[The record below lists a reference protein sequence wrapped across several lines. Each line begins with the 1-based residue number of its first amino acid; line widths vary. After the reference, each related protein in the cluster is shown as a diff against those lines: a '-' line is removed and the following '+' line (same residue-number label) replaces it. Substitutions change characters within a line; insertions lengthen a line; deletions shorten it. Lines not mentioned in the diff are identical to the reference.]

1 MNLDVKSLALFMR
14 VAALGAIGRAG
25 IEFGLSPTNA
35 SQRIQIL
42 EAELGVKLFHRTTRA
57 VSLTH
62 DGQVFIEHAKR
73 ILDDL
78 EETRNVFKGD
88 AEQVQGT
95 LKVAVSASFGRH
107 YMVPF
112 VPELFRLYPN
122 LKLEIDFSDKR
133 VDIVEQGFDV
143 AFRMGELES
152 SSLLARRIDD
162 CPMVLVASPDYIAWA
177 GLPETIEALADHACI
192 PFERLNVWQFKDAQD
207 NLHEV
212 MVSGP
217 VTINWGDAIS
227 ELVEAGVGVGL
238 AALWH
243 VGPALRAGRVVQ
255 ILPDYSVWPARKIW
269 AVRPPGRLTPARVKV
284 FLDFMEQRIKQTN
297 RVRYGDLLRDKEY

>member
-1 MNLDVKSLALFMR
+1 MNLEAKSLALFMR

-25 IEFGLSPTNA
+25 MEFNLSPTNA
-35 SQRIQIL
+35 SQRIQAL

-62 DGQVFIEHAKR
+62 DGQVFIEHARR
-73 ILDDL
+73 ILDDI

-88 AEQVQGT
+88 AMQVQGT

-107 YMVPF
+107 YLVPF
-112 VPELFRLYPN
+112 VPELLRLYPN
-122 LKLEIDFSDKR
+122 LKLDIDFSDKR

-162 CPMVLVASPDYIAWA
+162 CPMVLVASPDYIARV
-177 GLPETIEALADHACI
+177 GQPETVECLANHACI
-192 PFERLNVWQFKDAQD
+192 PFERLNTWRLKDRQG

-212 MVSGP
+212 FASGP

-227 ELVEAGVGVGL
+227 ELVEAGVGIGL

-243 VGPALRAGRVVQ
+243 VGPALREGRVVQ
-255 ILPDYSVWPARKIW
+255 VLPEYSFYPETNIW

-284 FLDFMEQRIKQTN
+284 FLDFMEQKIRETN
-297 RVRYGDLLRDKEY
+297 RMRYGDFF

>member
-1 MNLDVKSLALFMR
+1 MNLEAKSLALFMR

-25 IEFGLSPTNA
+25 MEFDLSPTNA
-35 SQRIQIL
+35 SLRIQAL

-62 DGQVFIEHAKR
+62 DGQVFIEHARR
-73 ILDDL
+73 ILDDI

-107 YMVPF
+107 YLVPF
-112 VPELFRLYPN
+112 VPELLRLYPN
-122 LKLEIDFSDKR
+122 LKLDIDFSDKR

-162 CPMVLVASPDYIAWA
+162 CPMVLVASLDYIARA
-177 GLPETIEALADHACI
+177 GHPETVESLANHSCI
-192 PFERLNVWQFKDAQD
+192 PFERLNTWRLKDRQG

-212 MVSGP
+212 FASGP

-227 ELVEAGVGVGL
+227 ELVEAGVGIGL

-243 VGPALRAGRVVQ
+243 VGPALREGRVVQ
-255 ILPDYSVWPARKIW
+255 VLPEYSFYPETNIW
-269 AVRPPGRLTPARVKV
+269 AVRPPGRLTPVRVKV
-284 FLDFMEQRIKQTN
+284 FLDFMEQRIKATN
-297 RVRYGDLLRDKEY
+297 RVRYGDLL